1 VSNARLT
8 VVVGGG
14 GVGKTT
20 SSAALC
26 LSAARAGKK
35 SLVVTVDPARRLADA
50 LGVRVG
56 IESCAVTVDGVELFA
71 RMPDARRSV
80 DVFADWLFEDPAARQ
95 RVKDNGMYRE
105 LGNALAGVH
114 ELICVAFVDHE
125 LGSGRYEEIV
135 LDTAPS
141 RHALEFLDY
150 PARLG
155 RMLEARTLEWVAAL
169 GRIAGATLDDRPD
182 GRGLFAWGRKR
193 VAELVGSVVGV
204 HAIRDIANLFAEFVL
219 VRERWLE
226 LAERVARRLRSSG
239 TRYVVVTGS
248 GGASLDDAEFL
259 LTELGNRQ
267 LRPTAVVL
275 NRAVDKPPAWLTEIV
290 QRSET
295 DATLAAAVRAYV
307 SEYDARA
314 AQTSRARHRLER
326 ILPSG
331 VPVAVL
337 PSIRSNEPLEIL
349 RTLADGLCP
358 IIGTSGD

>member
-1 VSNARLT
+1 MTSRLT

-95 RVKDNGMYRE
+95 RVKDNGMYKE

-125 LGSGRYEEIV
+125 LESGRYDEVV

-150 PARLG
+150 PSRLG

-169 GRIAGATLDDRPD
+169 GRIAGATLDDRPE
-182 GRGLFAWGRKR
+182 GKGLFAWGKRR
-193 VAELVGSVVGV
+193 VAELVGNLVGV
-204 HAIRDIANLFAEFVL
+204 HAVRDIANLFGEFVL

-259 LTELGNRQ
+259 LSELGTRQ
-267 LRPTAVVL
+267 LKPSAVVL
-275 NRAVDKPPAWLTEIV
+275 NRAVEKPPAWLTEIV
-290 QRSET
+290 AQNANEPV
-295 DATLAAAVRAYV
+295 LAAAVRAYV
-307 SEYDARA
+307 SEYDARS
-314 AQTSRARHRLER
+314 AQTARARHRLER
-326 ILPSG
+326 LLSANTLVTLP
-331 VPVAVL
+331 AL
-337 PSIRSNEPLEIL
+337 RSNEPLEIL
-349 RTLADGLCP
+349 RTLSDGLSP
-358 IIGTSGD
+358 VIQR

>member
-1 VSNARLT
+1 MTSRLT

-95 RVKDNGMYRE
+95 RVKDNGMYKE

-114 ELICVAFVDHE
+114 ELICIAFVDHE
-125 LGSGRYEEIV
+125 LESGRYDEVV

-150 PARLG
+150 PSRLG

-169 GRIAGATLDDRPD
+169 GRIAGATLDDRPE
-182 GRGLFAWGRKR
+182 GRGLFAWGRRR
-193 VAELVGSVVGV
+193 VAELVGNLVGV
-204 HAIRDIANLFAEFVL
+204 HAVRDIANLFGEFVL

-259 LTELGNRQ
+259 LSELGTRQ
-267 LRPTAVVL
+267 LKPSAVVL
-275 NRAVDKPPAWLTEIV
+275 NRAVEKPPAWLTEIV
-290 QRSET
+290 AKNANEPV
-295 DATLAAAVRAYV
+295 LAAAVRAYV

-314 AQTSRARHRLER
+314 AQTARARHRLER
-326 ILPSG
+326 LLPSDTLLT
-331 VPVAVL
+331 L
-337 PSIRSNEPLEIL
+337 PALRSNEPLEIL
-349 RTLADGLCP
+349 RTLSDGLSP
-358 IIGTSGD
+358 VIQR